1 MNSFL
6 LNGPY
11 GLMATGDLQVV
22 SVAVASF
29 RVLVMLDMMV
39 QSNDS
44 EMGPLLAFLH

>member
-1 MNSFL
+1 M
-6 LNGPY
+6 NGPY

-44 EMGPLLAFLH
+44 EIGLLLAFLHWQFP